1 MRTLTFLHVAGVL
14 ACVSPAANAEE
25 EESPSWTVTMDPL
38 TTALGFVHLQ
48 VEGRVSDH
56 LSLYAGPS
64 LRLFTS
70 PILGDDPDDEVRG
83 YGAELGLR
91 YFFKG
96 GALEGW
102 WAMLRGVGA
111 CITDGETTEI
121 GGYGSILAGY
131 TWIHNG
137 WLVLAGGA
145 GVQYLSY
152 STDGHGPEGVAPAL
166 HTNIG
171 VAF

>member
-1 MRTLTFLHVAGVL
+1 MRLLCVALIAAALVHL
-14 ACVSPAANAEE
+14 PANATAEE
-25 EESPSWTVTMDPL
+25 ETAPNWTITVDPL

-48 VEGRVSDH
+48 VERRLGEH
-56 LSLYAGPS
+56 LSLYAGPN

-91 YFFKG
+91 YFFQAD
-96 GALEGW
+96 ALEGW

-111 CITDGETTEI
+111 SITDGETTEFGAY
-121 GGYGSILAGY
+121 GGVLAGY
-131 TWIHNG
+131 TRIHNG
-137 WLVLAGGA
+137 WLVLSGGA
-145 GVQYLSY
+145 GIQYLSY
-152 STDGHGPEGVAPAL
+152 SIDGHGPEGVAPAL

>member
-1 MRTLTFLHVAGVL
+1 MRILSSAMVAASLLVGPQF
-14 ACVSPAANAEE
+14 ASAQ
-25 EESPSWTVTMDPL
+25 ESPPRWTITVDPL

-48 VEGRVSDH
+48 VEHRLSDRF
-56 LSLYAGPS
+56 SLYAGPS

-70 PILGDDPDDEVRG
+70 PILGDGPDDEVRG

-91 YFFKG
+91 YFFNAE
-96 GALEGW
+96 ALEGW
-102 WAMLRGVGA
+102 WAMVRGVGA
-111 CITDGETTEI
+111 SISDGESSEF
-121 GGYGSILAGY
+121 GGYGSVLAGY
-131 TWIHNG
+131 TWIHEG

-145 GVQYLSY
+145 GIQYLSY
-152 STDGHGPEGVAPAL
+152 AIDGHGPEGVAPAL

>member
-1 MRTLTFLHVAGVL
+1 MRFLVVALIAL
-14 ACVSPAANAEE
+14 AVAQAPRSANAEQP
-25 EESPSWTVTMDPL
+25 SPNWTITVDPL

-48 VEGRVSDH
+48 VEGRLCDH

-83 YGAELGLR
+83 YGAEVGLR
-91 YFFKG
+91 YFFRAQ
-96 GALEGW
+96 ALEGW

-111 CITDGETTEI
+111 SITDGETTEF
-121 GGYGSILAGY
+121 GGYGSALVGY

-137 WLVLAGGA
+137 WFVLSGGA
-145 GVQYLSY
+145 GIQYLSY
-152 STDGHGPEGVAPAL
+152 SIDEHGPEGVAPAL